1 MRLPYPP
8 SLQNSEPSGVL
19 RFGCPACQHLL
30 TVPSAAAGA
39 EGPCPLCYHKMIAPY
54 PTLGHP
60 ARLAT
65 VLPAAVP
72 APFPTPSAP
81 RQPVQVHAPRV
92 LQPLSHGEQQQ
103 SAPPADQLQ
112 LQSQQ
117 GQVPADRSVRRVQCF
132 ACQSTLDVESNTKV
146 SGGPCPVCQAWI
158 DLSGQS
164 IPPAASQRPA
174 PQREAVPQTKTLLF
188 ERRRRS
194 PGGRAGTELPL
205 HNEPNAVAAA
215 STRAVSVVEEEK
227 PALEKRRVLPD
238 ECYIGAAQRDPRDG
252 PTNDSESSRVRRKK
266 CRKKSIKLEERSDPA
281 VSRWLLIFFGVLLPI
296 ITGAFV
302 VLKMGWVTPQ
312 DLWFSVVDDS
322 SMPGPPNHG
331 LVEELQ
337 ATRFGMNQRES
348 QAYEAVEAAI
358 HGFLNADFWEDAE
371 QYLIA
376 EAVPQNS
383 EALSFLKVFP
393 RETFRGCDIRVI
405 R

>member
-1 MRLPYPP
+1 
-8 SLQNSEPSGVL
+8 
-19 RFGCPACQHLL
+19 
-30 TVPSAAAGA
+30 
-39 EGPCPLCYHKMIAPY
+39 
-54 PTLGHP
+54 
-60 ARLAT
+60 
-65 VLPAAVP
+65 
-72 APFPTPSAP
+72 
-81 RQPVQVHAPRV
+81 
-92 LQPLSHGEQQQ
+92 
-103 SAPPADQLQ
+103 
-112 LQSQQ
+112 
-117 GQVPADRSVRRVQCF
+117 
-132 ACQSTLDVESNTKV
+132 
-146 SGGPCPVCQAWI
+146 
-158 DLSGQS
+158 
-164 IPPAASQRPA
+164 
-174 PQREAVPQTKTLLF
+174 
-188 ERRRRS
+188 
-194 PGGRAGTELPL
+194 LPL

-281 VSRWLLIFFGVLLPI
+281 VSRWLLIFFSVLLPI
-296 ITGAFV
+296 INGAFV

-337 ATRFGMNQRES
+337 ATRFEMNQRES

-405 R
+405 RWSRIPDTDRFVFTTQLAVPDADEGGEKLSFMIAEQRESRIAGIHALQLYQSWKQTLTEFLETPGANEGRF